1 MTLASKWQVSFDD
14 SEETDNEVEEK
25 DNLISPEHRPSNAQE
40 SPSKVQHGTSHTLWS
55 PESPVIA
62 QTSSKSGMK
71 KSAASHSAEQ
81 RLDATALRNKIFWRM
96 KKQQKSMRRV
106 TSQPARMPGDRIA
119 PLIEI
124 EEGDGRRLLQYDII
138 RSWSCPDLPSSG
150 HSLPGSP
157 ARHHSASDGN
167 LQDMV
172 RSCSERTHEK
182 KNVPSRRHSAEIQS
196 NIENLKESGDSK
208 RWSVGSTFEKMSKK
222 LPEDENAMK
231 MEDSRNDGIKSAP
244 IPSSVRPKGILRKS
258 GSDQPLSHS
267 SQRLDNE
274 KVFSNKLI
282 VTTIEW
288 EANEK
293 VGNVVKH
300 EVESPT
306 LEKQSPATPIT
317 EITRLH
323 LDEPSVYYDAPQ
335 HNEEDSDD
343 PRRGVDEEEY
353 DTPPKDDVHSTS
365 NISETRYDD
374 ALQFRKRSPTP
385 PNRSAVRYSSATR
398 RKLKDVDFHVA
409 EAVIEEDKEGGSASD
424 CVSPR
429 LRQDSVTQTRPS
441 PQPPLSRS
449 GGGGNDDMMRSTIPV
464 HTLDTAGREP
474 TPETDSDS
482 WRVAKTGSEESLRPG
497 PYMLKSYNRRRP
509 RSMIEGGNARL
520 VCAQNGKYTADFSSK
535 IPDRGSSKPVISPL
549 YTARG
554 GIKQRVPSE
563 DGAKGGVPSSRSASS
578 SREESE
584 YLDADNKSVHCQKRS
599 DFFIRSISWDAKFRK
614 ERSPNSRKTSED
626 KYVRAEMNDWRGRHS
641 RRRHRAGLT
650 GGGESRIPRPKGKL
664 RTTDSDEQLSNQ
676 QDFQQEQQRCRP
688 CSGGKCSESRVLS
701 PVSSSLPALQQ
712 NEAGVKSVQPEF
724 PRNCKSEVLI
734 PRFKPDSTSAY
745 MQPR

>member
-1 MTLASKWQVSFDD
+1 MSFDD
-14 SEETDNEVEEK
+14 SEETDNEVEDK
-25 DNLISPEHRPSNAQE
+25 DNLISPEHRPTNAQE
-40 SPSKVQHGTSHTLWS
+40 SPSKVSHGAGHALWP
-55 PESPVIA
+55 PESPVLA
-62 QTSSKSGMK
+62 QPNSKSAIK
-71 KSAASHSAEQ
+71 KGSFSHSPEQ
-81 RLDATALRNKIFWRM
+81 RLDTTALRNKIFWRM

-106 TSQPARMPGDRIA
+106 TSQPTKLPGDRIA

-124 EEGDGRRLLQYDII
+124 EEGDGRRSLPDDIV
-138 RSWSCPDLPSSG
+138 RSWSCPELSSGG

-157 ARHHSASDGN
+157 ARHSASDGN
-167 LQDMV
+167 LQDML
-172 RSCSERTHEK
+172 RSGSERTHDK

-196 NIENLKESGDSK
+196 NVENLKECSDIK
-208 RWSVGSTFEKMSKK
+208 RWSVGSTFEKITKK
-222 LPEDENAMK
+222 LPEKDESIAK
-231 MEDSRNDGIKSAP
+231 MEDTHNDGIKSAP

-267 SQRLDNE
+267 AQKLENE
-274 KVFSNKLI
+274 KMFSNKLI

-288 EANEK
+288 EANDK

-306 LEKQSPATPIT
+306 LEKQSPATPVT
-317 EITRLH
+317 EVTRLH
-323 LDEPSVYYDAPQ
+323 LDEPSVYFDAPQ
-335 HNEEDSDD
+335 PNEEDSDD
-343 PRRGVDEEEY
+343 PRRGGEEEEY

-385 PNRSAVRYSSATR
+385 PNRSAVKYSSAIR

-409 EAVIEEDKEGGSASD
+409 EAVIEEDREGGSASD
-424 CVSPR
+424 CLSPR
-429 LRQDSVTQTRPS
+429 QRQDSVTQTRPC

-449 GGGGNDDMMRSTIPV
+449 GGGGSEDMVRSTIPV

-509 RSMIEGGNARL
+509 RSMIEGGNARIA
-520 VCAQNGKYTADFSSK
+520 CAQNGKYTADFSSK
-535 IPDRGSSKPVISPL
+535 PPERGPKPAISPL
-549 YTARG
+549 YTMRG
-554 GIKQRVPSE
+554 GIKQRLPAE
-563 DGAKGGVPSSRSASS
+563 EGAKGGVPSSRSASS

-584 YLDADNKSVHCQKRS
+584 YLDTDSKLAHGQKRS

-614 ERSPNSRKTSED
+614 ERSPNSRKSSED
-626 KYVRAEMNDWRGRHS
+626 KYVRAELNDWRGRHS
-641 RRRHRAGLT
+641 RRRHRAGLS
-650 GGGESRIPRPKGKL
+650 GGGESRIPRPKGRL

-688 CSGGKCSESRVLS
+688 CSGVKCGERVLS
-701 PVSSSLPALQQ
+701 PVSSSLPALQ
-712 NEAGVKSVQPEF
+712 NEAGVKPVQSEF

-734 PRFKPDSTSAY
+734 PRFKPDAASAY

>member
-1 MTLASKWQVSFDD
+1 MTKGGAAAVTLASKWQVSFDD
-14 SEETDNEVEEK
+14 SEETDNEVEDK
-25 DNLISPEHRPSNAQE
+25 DNLISPEHRPTNAQE
-40 SPSKVQHGTSHTLWS
+40 SPSKVSHVWS
-55 PESPVIA
+55 PDSPVIA
-62 QTSSKSGMK
+62 QSNAKSAIK
-71 KSAASHSAEQ
+71 KSSAAAEQ
-81 RLDATALRNKIFWRM
+81 RLDTTALRNKIFWRM

-106 TSQPARMPGDRIA
+106 TSQPTSLPGDRIA

-124 EEGDGRRLLQYDII
+124 EEGDGRRLLHDDII
-138 RSWSCPDLPSSG
+138 RSWSCPDLSSGG

-157 ARHHSASDGN
+157 VRISASDSN
-167 LQDMV
+167 LHEMV
-172 RSCSERTHEK
+172 RSGSERTHEK
-182 KNVPSRRHSAEIQS
+182 RNVPSRRHSAEIQS
-196 NIENLKESGDSK
+196 NIDNLKDSRDSK
-208 RWSVGSTFEKMSKK
+208 RWSVGSTYEKITKK
-222 LPEDENAMK
+222 LPEKDDGGGMK
-231 MEDSRNDGIKSAP
+231 TEDSHNDGIKSAP

-267 SQRLDNE
+267 GQRLE
-274 KVFSNKLI
+274 SERVFSNKLI

-288 EANEK
+288 EANDK
-293 VGNVVKH
+293 VGCVVKH

-306 LEKQSPATPIT
+306 LEKQSPATPVT
-317 EITRLH
+317 EVTRLH
-323 LDEPSVYYDAPQ
+323 MDEPSVYFDAPQ
-335 HNEEDSDD
+335 PNEEDSDD
-343 PRRGVDEEEY
+343 PRREEDEY

-365 NISETRYDD
+365 NISETTRYDD
-374 ALQFRKRSPTP
+374 ALQFRRRSPTP
-385 PNRSAVRYSSATR
+385 PNRSAAAVKYSSAIR

-429 LRQDSVTQTRPS
+429 LRHSVTQTTRPH

-449 GGGGNDDMMRSTIPV
+449 GAGHDDMMRSTIPV

-482 WRVAKTGSEESLRPG
+482 WRVAKTGSEESVRPG

-520 VCAQNGKYTADFSSK
+520 NGKYTADFASRASSA
-535 IPDRGSSKPVISPL
+535 SKPSPL

-554 GIKQRVPSE
+554 GGGMKQRVPLE
-563 DGAKGGVPSSRSASS
+563 DGAKGGGVPSSRSASS

-584 YLDADNKSVHCQKRS
+584 YLDSDNKLVHGQKRS

-614 ERSPNSRKTSED
+614 ERSPNSRKSSSED

-650 GGGESRIPRPKGKL
+650 GGGSGESRIPRPKGRL
-664 RTTDSDEQLSNQ
+664 RNTDSDEQ
-676 QDFQQEQQRCRP
+676 QDFQQERCRP
-688 CSGGKCSESRVLS
+688 CSGGLS
-701 PVSSSLPALQQ
+701 PVSSSLPALQS
-712 NEAGVKSVQPEF
+712 EAGVRAAVQPDF

-734 PRFKPDSTSAY
+734 PRFKPDAASAY